1 MNFEIVDLSLVGNS
15 VIGSVNQIAA
25 VDSESVN
32 NGSQLTASDRSAVD
46 ERAPA
51 AKKPTPP
58 KPTSILPAGITDV
71 TIDHTTRFVFG
82 MEPPTSP
89 TDGVEAVRVI
99 TEITSSKGG
108 PNVSVAT
115 LNGMQLRTLAKQFGI
130 TGGSKKTKWA
140 SRLAITSAI
149 DSGSSMGAGF
159 EGLRARGR
167 EPSPAGPPNDSM
179 AYVDAAMAMQ
189 VIQPPA
195 GSHELQ
201 MQRNAILRLSNVL
214 FSPAYV
220 QNFLSLNDKRDRTVQ
235 EKGIGARAEH
245 FWTSIA
251 GEFKPPVSE
260 EVDEDHYGEI
270 DLSLTTGDDAIK
282 KRFNEAHG
290 DPSDYTAVNINTDQL
305 MVWTK
310 QLIALR
316 KSILGQDF
324 MGKSGNHESDVYN
337 YIVAAAKKA
346 SVLTKLGVFPIY
358 YFLLKASHCEDFDKR
373 FTPFLAPG
381 MEGSSHKPGTA
392 PASGK
397 KRAQP
402 EADDGLVTVMKQ
414 LVDSQ
419 QAAFEV
425 QAESAKSKR
434 HKESMRGRLQERQ
447 LALAERQQEL
457 AEAQQMVDLRG
468 RLMGQLKEATALL
481 ATTTK
486 GTPQYKA
493 FKAMESGILAQM
505 AGCADNAGT
514 AVCDGTAVGDGC
526 TVGDGTADD
535 SSSTST
541 SSDD

>member
-1 MNFEIVDLSLVGNS
+1 MNLEIVDLSLVGNS
-15 VIGSVNQIAA
+15 VVGIVNQIVA

-82 MEPPTSP
+82 MEPPPSP

-149 DSGSSMGAGF
+149 DSGNVMGAGF
-159 EGLRARGR
+159 EALRARGR
-167 EPSPAGPPNDSM
+167 EPSPADPPNESM
-179 AYVDAAMAMQ
+179 AYVAAAMQ
-189 VIQPPA
+189 PVQPPA

-201 MQRNAILRLSNVL
+201 MQRNGILRLSNVL
-214 FSPAYV
+214 FSPTYV
-220 QNFLSLNDKRDRTVQ
+220 TNFLSLNDKRDRPVQ

-251 GEFKPPVSE
+251 AEFKPPVSE
-260 EVDEDHYGEI
+260 EVDEDQYGEI

-282 KRFNEAHG
+282 KRFNEARG
-290 DPSDYTAVNINTDQL
+290 DPSDYMPENINTDQL

-324 MGKSGNHESDVYN
+324 MGKSGNHEPDVYN
-337 YIVAAAKKA
+337 YIVAAAKKE

-402 EADDGLVTVMKQ
+402 EADDGLVAVMKQ

-419 QAAFEV
+419 QAAFKV

-434 HKESMRGRLQERQ
+434 HKESMRGR
-447 LALAERQQEL
+447 
-457 AEAQQMVDLRG
+457 
-468 RLMGQLKEATALL
+468 
-481 ATTTK
+481 
-486 GTPQYKA
+486 
-493 FKAMESGILAQM
+493 
-505 AGCADNAGT
+505 
-514 AVCDGTAVGDGC
+514 
-526 TVGDGTADD
+526 
-535 SSSTST
+535 
-541 SSDD
+541 